1 MSHAELIERYLKGS
15 EIMSQAVRGVSPAVL
30 DKVPAPGKWSIHQ
43 YLVHVFDVELLVGGR
58 VRQIV
63 AEPGGNLMPLDQEK
77 WAASLHYDAQ
87 PVEDVLAALAAA
99 RKVTANLLRRIPAA
113 AWDNVGIH
121 SKRGP
126 LTLLA
131 IVELATNHCEN
142 HARKIVELRE
152 QFAGAAK
159 A

>member
-1 MSHAELIERYLKGS
+1 MHAELIDRYLKGS
-15 EIMSQAVRGVSPAVL
+15 EIMSQAVRGVSPSIL
-30 DKVPAPGKWSIHQ
+30 DKIPAPGKWSIRQ
-43 YLVHVFDVELLVGGR
+43 YMVHVYDVELLVGGR

-77 WAASLHYDAQ
+77 WAATLYYDRQ
-87 PVEDVLAALAAA
+87 PVEEILAGLAAA
-99 RKVTANLLRRIPAA
+99 RKLTANLLRQLPPA
-113 AWDNVGIH
+113 AWDNIGIH

-131 IVELATNHCEN
+131 VVELATNHCEN
-142 HARKIVELRE
+142 HSRKIVELRE
-152 QFAGAAK
+152 QFGNAAK